1 MEESEL
7 RDLVESFAETLMG
20 GLGRNSRWVLKT
32 ALDAARTDGI
42 GVQVKLKIPQK
53 KNDYLDLEITEVN
66 SS

>member
-1 MEESEL
+1 
-7 RDLVESFAETLMG
+7 MG